1 MLLRFRFHIDAKYHA
16 HQPHGQQNTANP
28 KRIRHRVAHP
38 HLVHQLHWR
47 TQIAQDL
54 LSGPQRRSIGDRTG
68 ENPQHHRQRNSKHF
82 MQDSGNQSADDDD
95 QNRKQIETQTRN
107 PQRGEEPWPH
117 LNPNG
122 VDEQNQAKFLDKVQH
137 IAAQRHPSLI
147 NEVADDNAAEQHAAD
162 AKADTPHLDVADPQS
177 DNRHQRQNADRQ
189 CYITHFLF
197 PVNNISIYM
206 DYD

>member
-1 MLLRFRFHIDAKYHA
+1 M
-16 HQPHGQQNTANP
+16 
-28 KRIRHRVAHP
+28 
-38 HLVHQLHWR
+38 
-47 TQIAQDL
+47 
-54 LSGPQRRSIGDRTG
+54 
-68 ENPQHHRQRNSKHF
+68 
-82 MQDSGNQSADDDD
+82 
-95 QNRKQIETQTRN
+95 
-107 PQRGEEPWPH
+107 
-117 LNPNG
+117 
-122 VDEQNQAKFLDKVQH
+122 QH

-206 DYD
+206 DYDWTVQAYMQDGAHSHAAETVKHPYDGRFFPLFSSS